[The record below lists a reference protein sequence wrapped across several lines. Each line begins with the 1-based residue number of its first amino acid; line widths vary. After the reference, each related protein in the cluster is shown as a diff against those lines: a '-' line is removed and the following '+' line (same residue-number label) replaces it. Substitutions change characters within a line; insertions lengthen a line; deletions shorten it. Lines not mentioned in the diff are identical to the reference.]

1 MKKKVDN
8 VFLKHIEEDHW
19 HDIRVYHIE
28 NEIIWRNAAII
39 MLFMLVSVVIIAMY
53 FVNEDKHKTIV
64 YEKDDR
70 GNLTLLGIANKTFNV
85 DNKIIAQQLAS
96 FIVALREV
104 PLDINIR
111 RRNIKL
117 VHSFVDAKLISAIN
131 KMIIEQYNK
140 VKDDILY
147 IELLSIKPLAGNN
160 SWVISWKEI
169 TNKNEISYWSTT
181 VTFNRFDAV
190 DKNIQLFNP
199 IGLIIKYINPV
210 MDINSK

>member
-1 MKKKVDN
+1 MSKKN
-8 VFLKHIEEDHW
+8 SNSFLKHIEEDHW
-19 HDIRVYHIE
+19 HDIRVYHVE

-70 GNLTLLGIANKTFNV
+70 GNLTLLGIASKTFNI
-85 DNKIIAQQLAS
+85 DNKIVAQQLAT

-104 PLDINIR
+104 SLDNNLR

-117 VHSFVDAKLISAIN
+117 VHSFVDAKLIPMIN
-131 KMIIEQYNK
+131 KMILEQYNK
-140 VKDDILY
+140 ARDDILY
-147 IELLSIKPLAGNN
+147 IELISIKPLVGNK
-160 SWVISWKEI
+160 SWVISWKEAN
-169 TNKNEISYWSTT
+169 NKNEVSYWSTT
-181 VTFNRFDAV
+181 LTFIRV
-190 DKNIQLFNP
+190 DSVDQNIQFYNP
-199 IGLIIKYINPV
+199 TGLVIKYINPV